1 MQSKSQRTT
10 TTIKLYEN
18 SYADFKIMAVKTKLN
33 LQELVER
40 SVFLYLTDTNY
51 RYKIH
56 QTINLDYTGSDLL
69 NAIGK

>member
-56 QTINLDYTGSDLL
+56 QTINLEYTGSDLL

>member
-18 SYADFKIMAVKTKLN
+18 SYADFKIMAVKTKFN

-56 QTINLDYTGSDLL
+56 QTIDLEYTGSDLL

>member
-1 MQSKSQRTT
+1 MQNKADRTT

-18 SYADFKIMAVKTKLN
+18 AYSDFKVMAIKTKLN

-40 SVFLYLTDTNY
+40 SVFLYLTDTSY

-56 QTINLDYTGSDLL
+56 QTLDSEYTGSDML

>member
-56 QTINLDYTGSDLL
+56 QTINMEYTGSDLL